1 MFTNFLTKHNKT
13 EGTII
18 SYWEKKFN
26 KHLEEMGLV
35 EMNNKM
41 MMKSK
46 DSYGELIDSAYIKA
60 PQRKLINPNPT
71 SGGRLKQNKPQ
82 VGYIKTTSKHTDKDG
97 TVRCIYTKKVN
108 GKAARFVKM
117 KAGPGKG
124 GAFVYKPVK

>member
-1 MFTNFLTKHNKT
+1 MYRVNP
-13 EGTII
+13 
-18 SYWEKKFN
+18 
-26 KHLEEMGLV
+26 
-35 EMNNKM
+35 MN
-41 MMKSK
+41 
-46 DSYGELIDSAYIKA
+46 DD
-60 PQRKLINPNPT
+60 NPNPT

-124 GAFVYKPVK
+124 GEFVYKPVK